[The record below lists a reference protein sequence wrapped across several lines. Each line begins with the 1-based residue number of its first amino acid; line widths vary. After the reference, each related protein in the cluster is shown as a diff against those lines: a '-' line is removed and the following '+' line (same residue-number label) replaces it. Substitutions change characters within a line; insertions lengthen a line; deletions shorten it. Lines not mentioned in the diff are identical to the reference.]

1 MLVKKIK
8 EGLKNLPKIFPLNE
22 INLKFF
28 KKNIR
33 NRDNNSDIPKYFGVL
48 NTLGDFSKGKY
59 MNILKYDNM
68 FIGTTICSE
77 NFFPN
82 LSKKSVLNGAKILT
96 NHTNDAWF
104 LDSYAPYQHFVMNV
118 FRAIENRKNVIVS
131 ANTGISSIIDS
142 AGNIIKKT
150 TINKEE
156 AFIGEAYQNTVITIY
171 DKIGNIFCY
180 ICMFFTMFI
189 IVIVFII

>member
-1 MLVKKIK
+1 
-8 EGLKNLPKIFPLNE
+8 
-22 INLKFF
+22 
-28 KKNIR
+28 
-33 NRDNNSDIPKYFGVL
+33 
-48 NTLGDFSKGKY
+48 
-59 MNILKYDNM
+59 
-68 FIGTTICSE
+68 
-77 NFFPN
+77 
-82 LSKKSVLNGAKILT
+82 
-96 NHTNDAWF
+96 
-104 LDSYAPYQHFVMNV
+104 MNV

-156 AFIGEAYQNTVITIY
+156 AFIGEAYQNTVITVY

>member
-1 MLVKKIK
+1 
-8 EGLKNLPKIFPLNE
+8 
-22 INLKFF
+22 
-28 KKNIR
+28 
-33 NRDNNSDIPKYFGVL
+33 
-48 NTLGDFSKGKY
+48 
-59 MNILKYDNM
+59 MNVLKYKSMNV
-68 FIGTTICSE
+68 GATICSE

-82 LSKKSVLNGAKILT
+82 LSRKIVLSGAKILT

-131 ANTGISSIIDS
+131 ANTGISSVIDS
-142 AGNIIKKT
+142 AGNITKIT
-150 TINKEE
+150 SVNKAES
-156 AFIGEAYQNTVITIY
+156 FITDAYQNNVITVY